1 MSDKKDSSIFVEKI
15 KKSLNCNYSIPRLHE
30 MTENL
35 TALDE
40 MMKIYAYHNEWQN
53 EYKEYEELHQKY
65 GEFRMKYY

>member
-1 MSDKKDSSIFVEKI
+1 MNDKQNWSILVEKI
-15 KKSLNCNYSIPRLHE
+15 KKSLNCKYSFLRLHE
-30 MTENL
+30 MTETL

-53 EYKEYEELHQKY
+53 EYIEYEELHQKY